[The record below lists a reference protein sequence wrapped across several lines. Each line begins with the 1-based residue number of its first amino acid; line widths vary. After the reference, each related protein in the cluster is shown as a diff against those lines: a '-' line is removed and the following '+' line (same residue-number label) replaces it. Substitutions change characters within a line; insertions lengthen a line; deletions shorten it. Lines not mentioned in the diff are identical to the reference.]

1 MYKKYDC
8 LNDDGSY
15 DGYNSCYLHNDN
27 KGFNFYMINDKDCS
41 VTIYARTWQN
51 EEGNFETNIQIKDY
65 DEKGQEEEKYNL
77 TFTTSDEVNLE
88 KVYQAFEEEYSV
100 GSKRMWNEVF
110 EDFSFVHEPE
120 KVKGR
125 IHNSSLWNELKDVK
139 NVNLEIS
146 EDWRYS
152 GKGNVHD
159 IYIKNEHENT
169 VYHSENDNDYS
180 YEERKKP
187 SFKEITEII
196 YRNYNNV
203 PDFTIEMDSKG
214 SVWFNDDTMKEVI
227 ENKSFNSK
235 ESVDN
240 FISELRYRMPTT
252 QLSGKATAL
261 MKNSLIKAIEQ
272 TQKNKKQETKNK
284 RQIR

>member
-15 DGYNSCYLHNDN
+15 DGYNSCYFHNDN
-27 KGFNFYMINDKDCS
+27 KGFNFYMVNDKNCS
-41 VTIYARTWQN
+41 ATIYARTWQN
-51 EEGNFETNIQIKDY
+51 EEGNFDTKINVREYEPD
-65 DEKGQEEEKYNL
+65 GQENEKYEL
-77 TFTTSDEVNLE
+77 VFTTSEEVDLE
-88 KVYQAFEEEYSV
+88 KVYQAFEDEYSI
-100 GSKRMWNEVF
+100 GSERMWNEVF
-110 EDFSFVHEPE
+110 EDFSFIHEP
-120 KVKGR
+120 KKIKGR

-187 SFKEITEII
+187 SFKEITEMI

-203 PDFTIEMDSKG
+203 PNFTIKMDSKG

-235 ESVDN
+235 ENIDK
-240 FISELRYRMPTT
+240 FISDLRYRMPTT

-261 MKNSLIKAIEQ
+261 MKNSLIKTIEQ
-272 TQKNKKQETKNK
+272 AQEKQEVKNNK
-284 RQIR
+284 HVR

>member
-1 MYKKYDC
+1 MFKKYDC

-15 DGYNSCYLHNDN
+15 DGYNSCYFHNDN
-27 KGFNFYMINDKDCS
+27 KGFNFYMVNDKNCS
-41 VTIYARTWQN
+41 ATIYARTWQN
-51 EEGNFETNIQIKDY
+51 EEGNFETKINVREYEPD
-65 DEKGQEEEKYNL
+65 GQEYEKYEL
-77 TFTTSDEVNLE
+77 VFTTSEEVNLE

-100 GSKRMWNEVF
+100 GSKRMWNEIF
-110 EDFSFVHEPE
+110 EDFSFIHEPE
-120 KVKGR
+120 KIKGR

-159 IYIKNEHENT
+159 IYIKNEYENT

-261 MKNSLIKAIEQ
+261 MKNSLLKAIEQ
-272 TQKNKKQETKNK
+272 TQKNQETKNTK
-284 RQIR
+284 QIR

>member
-159 IYIKNEHENT
+159 IY
-169 VYHSENDNDYS
+169 
-180 YEERKKP
+180 
-187 SFKEITEII
+187 
-196 YRNYNNV
+196 
-203 PDFTIEMDSKG
+203 
-214 SVWFNDDTMKEVI
+214 
-227 ENKSFNSK
+227 
-235 ESVDN
+235 
-240 FISELRYRMPTT
+240 
-252 QLSGKATAL
+252 
-261 MKNSLIKAIEQ
+261 
-272 TQKNKKQETKNK
+272 
-284 RQIR
+284 

>member
-1 MYKKYDC
+1 
-8 LNDDGSY
+8 
-15 DGYNSCYLHNDN
+15 
-27 KGFNFYMINDKDCS
+27 MINDKDCS

-120 KVKGR
+120 KAKGR
-125 IHNSSLWNELKDVK
+125 IHNSSLWNELKNVK

-214 SVWFNDDTMKEVI
+214 SLWFNDDTMKEVI
-227 ENKSFNSK
+227 ENKSLNSK
-235 ESVDN
+235 ESIDN
-240 FISELRYRMPTT
+240 FISELRYRMPMT

-272 TQKNKKQETKNK
+272 TQKKQETKNTK
-284 RQIR
+284 QIR

>member
-27 KGFNFYMINDKDCS
+27 KGFNFYIVNDKNCS
-41 VTIYARTWQN
+41 ATIYARTWQN
-51 EEGNFETNIQIKDY
+51 EEGNFETKINVREYEPD
-65 DEKGQEEEKYNL
+65 GQEYEKYEL
-77 TFTTSDEVNLE
+77 VFTNPEEVNLE
-88 KVYQAFEEEYSV
+88 KVYQVFEDEYSV
-100 GSKRMWNEVF
+100 GSNRMWNEVF
-110 EDFSFVHEPE
+110 EDFSFIHEPE

-159 IYIKNEHENT
+159 IYIKNEYENT

-180 YEERKKP
+180 YEERKNP

-203 PDFTIEMDSKG
+203 SDFTIEMDSKG

-272 TQKNKKQETKNK
+272 TQKNQETKNT